1 MIATYCENL
10 YAAFNVHADQAKA
23 LPMQQYMRNQFAFF
37 GLPSPLRKTVFK
49 QFLASYGYPEP
60 EALDAVVKCLWNKP
74 ERELQFVAMEMAA
87 HKNFRLPE
95 SRINLYEWMITQK
108 SWWDTVDFIA
118 ANLVGPWF
126 SQYPQSIAPV
136 TAAWM
141 VSNNIWLQRSALLFQ
156 LRYKEKTDRT
166 LLFQYIEQLQGSSEF
181 FITKAIGWSLR
192 ELSKTDPESV
202 LQFTAQHDLATLSKR
217 EALRIINKKKE
228 L

>member
-10 YAAFNVHADQAKA
+10 YAAFKAHADPAKA

-37 GLPSPLRKTVFK
+37 GLPSPLRKTVFR
-49 QFLASYGYPEP
+49 QFLASYGYPESD
-60 EALDAVVKCLWNKP
+60 ELETVVKCLWNKP

-87 HKNFRLPE
+87 HKSFRHDA

-126 SQYPQSIAPV
+126 TNYPQSIAPV
-136 TAAWM
+136 TAVWM
-141 VSNNIWLQRSALLFQ
+141 KSNNIWLQRSALLFQ
-156 LRYKEKTDRT
+156 LRYKEKTDQK
-166 LLFQYIEQLQGSSEF
+166 LLFQYIEQLHGSSEF
-181 FITKAIGWSLR
+181 FINKAIGWSLR

-202 LQFTAQHDLATLSKR
+202 LQFTAQHDLANLSRR
-217 EALRIINKKKE
+217 EALRIINKKNN